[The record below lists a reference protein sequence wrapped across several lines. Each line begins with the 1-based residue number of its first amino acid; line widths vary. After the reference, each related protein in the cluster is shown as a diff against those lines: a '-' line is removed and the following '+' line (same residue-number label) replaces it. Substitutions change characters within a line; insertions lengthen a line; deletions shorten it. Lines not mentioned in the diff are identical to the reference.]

1 VEDILKRLL
10 EVEINAILKRLLE
23 VEINA
28 EKLVANAQSQRETMV
43 HQTLLDTQQ
52 TEQQFKSHIPELK
65 ANLLQKAELRATQTI
80 AELQK
85 RYTEKKIQLNQLAK
99 ENHDKALDAAL
110 QLFMNLGKNP

>member
-1 VEDILKRLL
+1 MEDILKRLL
-10 EVEINAILKRLLE
+10 EVEIS
-23 VEINA
+23 A
-28 EKLVANAQSQRETMV
+28 EKMVANSQSQREATV

-52 TEQQFKSHIPELK
+52 AERQFKSQLPELK
-65 ANLLQKAELRATQTI
+65 ANFLQKAELHATQSI

-85 RYTEKKIQLNQLAK
+85 RYTEKKSHLNQLAK

>member
-10 EVEINAILKRLLE
+10 EVEIK
-23 VEINA
+23 A
-28 EKLVANAQSQRETMV
+28 EKLVADAQVQREAMV

-52 TEQQFKSHIPELK
+52 AEQQLKSQIPELR
-65 ANLLQKAELRATQTI
+65 ANLLQKAEARASQSI

-85 RYTEKKIQLNQLAK
+85 RYAEKKIQLQQSAK

-110 QLFMNLGKNP
+110 QLFMNIGRNS

>member
-10 EVEINAILKRLLE
+10 EVEINA
-23 VEINA
+23 
-28 EKLVANAQSQRETMV
+28 EKMVANAQSQREAMV

-52 TEQQFKSHIPELK
+52 AEQQFKSQVSELK
-65 ANLLQKAELRATQTI
+65 TNFLQKAELRATQTI

-85 RYTEKKIQLNQLAK
+85 RYTEKKTHLNQLAK
-99 ENHDKALDAAL
+99 ENHDKALDATM